1 MPRVRYLVNHLDILE
16 IPKLLPMPEIEQPE
30 EPAELEDEE
39 EPAKVTKATR
49 NLKTSGP
56 KIVDPYAEDQ
66 STSLIP
72 LLIGMAAV
80 IPVVFFL
87 CRL

>member
-1 MPRVRYLVNHLDILE
+1 
-16 IPKLLPMPEIEQPE
+16 MPEIEQAE
-30 EPAELEDEE
+30 EPTDIEDEE
-39 EPAKVTKATR
+39 EPAKVTKSTR
-49 NLKTSGP
+49 HLKTSGP

-72 LLIGMAAV
+72 LLIGVAAV